1 MNYCSH
7 PYKEVKTNMEVD
19 HVLLLNLNQNINRFL
34 STTFTQNKYYMK
46 YKHTFKYHFLKFYV

>member
-19 HVLLLNLNQNINRFL
+19 HVLLLNLNQNINRF
-34 STTFTQNKYYMK
+34 FVYYL
-46 YKHTFKYHFLKFYV
+46 HTKQILYEI